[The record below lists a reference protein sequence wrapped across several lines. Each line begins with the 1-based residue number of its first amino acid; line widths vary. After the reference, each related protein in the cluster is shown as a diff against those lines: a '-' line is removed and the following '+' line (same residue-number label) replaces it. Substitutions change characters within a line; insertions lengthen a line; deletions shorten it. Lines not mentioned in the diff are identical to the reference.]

1 MKVIMDELEKLKIL
15 LPHWMEHNDE
25 HAKTYKDWAEKMSSL
40 GKKELSEVLEVIHQE
55 SQKLRGVFQEALR
68 VVDT

>member
-1 MKVIMDELEKLKIL
+1 MDDLEKLRKL

-55 SQKLRGVFQEALR
+55 SQILRGLFQEAQR
-68 VVDT
+68 VAET

>member
-1 MKVIMDELEKLKIL
+1 MDDLEKLRKL
-15 LPHWMEHNDE
+15 LPHWMKHNDE

-40 GKKELSEVLEVIHQE
+40 GKKELSDALEAIYRE
-55 SQKLRGVFQEALR
+55 SKKLRGLFQQALK

>member
-1 MKVIMDELEKLKIL
+1 MNDLEKLKTL
-15 LPHWMEHNDE
+15 LPHWMKHNDE

-55 SQKLRGVFQEALR
+55 SEILRGLFQEAQR
-68 VVDT
+68 VVDR

>member
-1 MKVIMDELEKLKIL
+1 
-15 LPHWMEHNDE
+15 MEHHDE

-40 GKKELSEVLEVIHQE
+40 GKKELSEALEAIYRE
-55 SQKLRGVFQEALR
+55 SQKLGRLFQEALR